1 MLLFPAEVQS
11 ILTHLVEQLEFDQE
25 LMEACQ
31 TAFESEDHPELI
43 SAASGILAQRLG
55 RKSGQAVKQVV
66 SGRWADEI
74 QWEAAGFGAERAKA
88 LIDFCEAV
96 LVSATALAGTAAA
109 SRAVLLMVNALLAEL
124 GKLPDLSQPDEEPN
138 GIDARPFF
146 DELVKSLNA
155 LLPYE
160 QRDFPTEM
168 GPSQVKL
175 LLADLIEGAYYAVEI
190 FAPTEDQPG
199 RLEMGIHFESGDMEK
214 LTRHFKRKIPGL
226 SHSLGG
232 KEIILRE
239 QDGHLAI
246 LLEQKYQPTEKLSAF
261 MTAAT
266 LVGLV
271 GSIQERMPR
280 R

>member
-1 MLLFPAEVQS
+1 MLLFPGEIQS
-11 ILTHLVEQLEFDQE
+11 TLTYLVKQMKLDPD
-25 LMEACQ
+25 LVEACQ
-31 TAFESEDHPELI
+31 AAFESEDHPELI
-43 SAASGILAQRLG
+43 RSASGVLAQRLG
-55 RKSGQAVKQVV
+55 RKSGLTVQQVV
-66 SGRWADEI
+66 SGKWAEEI
-74 QWEAAGFGAERAKA
+74 VWDAAGFGAERIKA

-96 LVSATALAGTAAA
+96 LVSAAALPGTAAS
-109 SRAVLLMVNALLAEL
+109 SRAILLMVNALLAEL
-124 GKLPDLSQPDEEPN
+124 EELPDLAHAEEEPE

-146 DELVKSLNA
+146 EELIKSLNA

-160 QRDFPTEM
+160 QRDFPTKV

-175 LLADLIEGAYYAVEI
+175 LLANLIEGAYYAVEI
-190 FAPTEDQPG
+190 FAPTEDAPG

-239 QDGHLAI
+239 GAQDLAI
-246 LLEQKYQPTEKLSAF
+246 LLEQQYQPAEKLSAF

-266 LVGLV
+266 LVGLI